1 MKKDATAVG
10 FIGVPDDNDI
20 ENLSKQLGKPI
31 TKIEKDNKTMLLI
44 GKGLFKKRLLFPIP
58 TNATS
63 GQLRGVDKVL

>member
-44 GKGLFKKRLLFPIP
+44 GKGLFKKKIVIP
-58 TNATS
+58 HPN
-63 GQLRGVDKVL
+63 